1 MSNETSAW
9 IRWPGYAAG
18 FALVV
23 LGLSVMMV
31 RSGNW
36 QQGLM
41 IYAIAC
47 LLSVVLLAF
56 MAVQSLLPR
65 MQGRRLPIFKRALL
79 TLPGAA
85 LLLMAMSARDIP
97 PIHDISTDLQDPPIF
112 DSIVSLRGAD
122 SNALEIDPEVIAQQQ
137 ASYPDVDTL
146 ETSGSYT
153 ESYNRALTTARAMG
167 WDIVRED
174 SNAGFI
180 EAVDTTTIMKF
191 KDDIVIRV
199 RSNAEGSVVDL
210 RSASRVGM
218 SDLGAN
224 AKRIRAF
231 TTAFEDAARG

>member
-1 MSNETSAW
+1 MSNTTSAW
-9 IRWPGYAAG
+9 IRWPGYIAG
-18 FALVV
+18 FV
-23 LGLSVMMV
+23 LAVLALSVMMV

-47 LLSVVLLAF
+47 LLSVIVLAF

-65 MQGRRLPIFKRALL
+65 MQGRRGAILKRALL

-85 LLLMAMSARDIP
+85 LLLLAMSARGVP
-97 PIHDISTDLQDPPIF
+97 PIHDITTDVRDPPTF
-112 DSIVSLRGAD
+112 ESIVSLRGAD
-122 SNALEIDPEVIAQQQ
+122 SNPLEIDPEVIAQQQ
-137 ASYPDVDTL
+137 AAYPDVDTV

-153 ESYNRALTTARAMG
+153 SSYNLALTTARNMG

-180 EAVDTTTIMKF
+180 EAVDTTAIMKF

-199 RSNAEGSVVDL
+199 RSNAEGSTVDL
-210 RSASRVGM
+210 RSVSRVGM

-231 TTAFEDAARG
+231 ASAFQAAAKG